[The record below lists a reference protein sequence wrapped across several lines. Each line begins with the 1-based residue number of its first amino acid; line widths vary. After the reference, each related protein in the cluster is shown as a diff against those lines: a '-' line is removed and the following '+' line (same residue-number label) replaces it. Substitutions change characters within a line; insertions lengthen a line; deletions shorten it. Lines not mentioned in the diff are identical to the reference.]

1 MVGGMPRVMRYNK
14 KVITMNQV
22 RQSVREFRAM
32 TKRVSTSTTIAL
44 WICLG
49 MTITMFAVSMF
60 LPPKGVIDPSIFK
73 AAGFMF
79 AFASLFELRE
89 AIREGLGVKL
99 THGDTTVEVG
109 DLDGDPAKDDEEV

>member
-1 MVGGMPRVMRYNK
+1 ME
-14 KVITMNQV
+14 QV

-32 TKRVSTSTTIAL
+32 TKRVSVSTTVAL
-44 WICLG
+44 WVCLS
-49 MTITMFAVSMF
+49 MTIAMFAISMF
-60 LPPKGVIDPSIFK
+60 IPPRGVVDASIFK

-99 THGDTTVEVG
+99 THGDTTIEVH
-109 DLDGDPAKDDEEV
+109 DLDGDNKEKGTEE